1 MLYTVIITTIVICLV
16 SLILLKKFNNNKLKL
31 FERILTFILIAV
43 SLTRFFTNEALL
55 SHCVDYIDSIN
66 KPYSNFVG
74 IFSALLIWLN
84 ISIVILI
91 ILRSFYQFK
100 VLNNIVK
107 FIAPFIILLTIGF
120 YYPIIGLLKGT
131 YNINVFSISYAIELG
146 ISVVLLVKYWLDDY
160 SIRMGYKDVL
170 KFIGIFLLMN
180 FATMPAYWL
189 GYTFG
194 YVRGSIIIL
203 DFSMY
208 HRMFLYLGIAI
219 PFFLYFTLR
228 NKPQDI
234 INFALTFIS
243 VGTFTVFFTR
253 YSVDSFLEPWTWP
266 WHLCNTAMLILPI
279 CIIFKTKRFF
289 YFTIFINVA
298 GALLAMLMPNYDE
311 TANLFSY
318 FIINFWYNHWIA
330 FFMPILCIALKL
342 FERPKIKQ
350 FYYSLIFFFCYYALM
365 IFLNVYFTAIGHPTD
380 FFFINSDFIADKLG
394 DWAVRLFN
402 KTMVI
407 TLKSGLQ
414 LVFHTWYQLTYFV
427 VYILISLGC
436 WFCYTLGFDIADRHY
451 ELHLKLHAIKVDRLA
466 LESAL
471 NGRSI
476 DQPMNENAGIKFELK
491 DFSKKYASSKVYAV
505 QHANLEV
512 HGGEIF
518 GFLGPNGAGKSTII
532 KSTVGIQPISE
543 GAIEICGYDVK
554 KQPIMAKRQIGFVPD
569 HYALYEQLS
578 GREYINYIADIY
590 EVSKEDR
597 DARMA
602 KYISLFQMEAQID
615 NKIKTYSHGMKQKIT
630 IMAALIHNPKVWIL
644 DEPLTGLDPTSIYQ
658 VKECM
663 KEHAKAGN
671 IVFFSSH
678 IIDIVEKLCER
689 IAIIKKGEI
698 QCVKTVKE
706 IEKSGKTLEQFYLDT
721 IGEKLEDK

>member
-16 SLILLKKFNNNKLKL
+16 SLILLKKFKNNKLKL

-91 ILRSFYQFK
+91 ILRSFYHFK

-131 YNINVFSISYAIELG
+131 YNINVFSITYAIELG

-253 YSVDSFLEPWTWP
+253 YSVDSFLEPWSWP

-365 IFLNVYFTAIGHPTD
+365 MFLNVYFTAIGHPTD

-698 QCVKTVKE
+698 QCVKTVKQ

>member
-1 MLYTVIITTIVICLV
+1 M
-16 SLILLKKFNNNKLKL
+16 
-31 FERILTFILIAV
+31 
-43 SLTRFFTNEALL
+43 
-55 SHCVDYIDSIN
+55 
-66 KPYSNFVG
+66 
-74 IFSALLIWLN
+74 
-84 ISIVILI
+84 ILI
-91 ILRSFYQFK
+91 ILRSFYNFK

-131 YNINVFSISYAIELG
+131 YNINVFSITYAIELG

-219 PFFLYFTLR
+219 PFFLYFALR
-228 NKPQDI
+228 NKPQEI

-253 YSVDSFLEPWTWP
+253 YSVDSFLEPWSWP

-365 IFLNVYFTAIGHPTD
+365 MFLNVYFTAIGHPTD

-698 QCVKTVKE
+698 QCVKTVKQ

>member
-91 ILRSFYQFK
+91 ILRSFYHFK

-219 PFFLYFTLR
+219 PFFLYFSLR
-228 NKPQDI
+228 NKPQEI

-253 YSVDSFLEPWTWP
+253 YSVDSFLEPWSWP

>member
-16 SLILLKKFNNNKLKL
+16 SLILLKKYNNNKLKL

-91 ILRSFYQFK
+91 ILRSFYHFK

-131 YNINVFSISYAIELG
+131 YNINVFSITYAIELG

-253 YSVDSFLEPWTWP
+253 YSVDSFLEPWSWP

-365 IFLNVYFTAIGHPTD
+365 MFLNVYFTAIGHPTD

-543 GAIEICGYDVK
+543 GSIEICGYDVK

-698 QCVKTVKE
+698 QCVKTVKQ

>member
-91 ILRSFYQFK
+91 ILRSFYHFK

-219 PFFLYFTLR
+219 PFFLYFSLR

-365 IFLNVYFTAIGHPTD
+365 MFLNVYFTAIGHPTD

-698 QCVKTVKE
+698 QCVKTVKQ

>member
-253 YSVDSFLEPWTWP
+253 YSVDSFLEPWSWP

-365 IFLNVYFTAIGHPTD
+365 MFLNVYFTAIGHPTD

-698 QCVKTVKE
+698 QCVKTVKQ

>member
-84 ISIVILI
+84 ISVVILI
-91 ILRSFYQFK
+91 ILRSFYHFK

-219 PFFLYFTLR
+219 PFFLYFSLR

-253 YSVDSFLEPWTWP
+253 YSVDSFLEPWSWP

-365 IFLNVYFTAIGHPTD
+365 MFLNVYFTAIGHPTD

-698 QCVKTVKE
+698 QCVKTVKQ

>member
-91 ILRSFYQFK
+91 ILRSFYNFK

-219 PFFLYFTLR
+219 PFFLYFALR

-253 YSVDSFLEPWTWP
+253 YSVDSFLEPWSWP

-365 IFLNVYFTAIGHPTD
+365 MFLNVYFTAIGHPTD

-698 QCVKTVKE
+698 QCVKTVKQ

>member
-91 ILRSFYQFK
+91 ILRSFYHFK

-253 YSVDSFLEPWTWP
+253 YSVDSFLEPWSWP

-365 IFLNVYFTAIGHPTD
+365 MFLNVYFTAIGHPTD

>member
-91 ILRSFYQFK
+91 ILRSFYHFK

-131 YNINVFSISYAIELG
+131 YNINVFSITYAIELG

-219 PFFLYFTLR
+219 PFFLYFSLR
-228 NKPQDI
+228 NKPQEI

-253 YSVDSFLEPWTWP
+253 YSVDSFLEPWSWP

-365 IFLNVYFTAIGHPTD
+365 MFLNVYFTAIGHPTD

-698 QCVKTVKE
+698 QCVKTVKQ

>member
-91 ILRSFYQFK
+91 ILRSFYHFK

-131 YNINVFSISYAIELG
+131 YNINVFSITYAIELG

-253 YSVDSFLEPWTWP
+253 YSVDSFLEPWSWP

-365 IFLNVYFTAIGHPTD
+365 MFLNVYFTAIGHPTD

-407 TLKSGLQ
+407 TLKSGIQ
-414 LVFHTWYQLTYFV
+414 LVFHTWYQLAYFV

-436 WFCYTLGFDIADRHY
+436 WFCYTLGFDVADRHY

-698 QCVKTVKE
+698 QCVKTVKQ

>member
-91 ILRSFYQFK
+91 ILRSFYHFK

-253 YSVDSFLEPWTWP
+253 YSVDSFLEPWSWP

-365 IFLNVYFTAIGHPTD
+365 MFLNVYFTAIGHPTD

-543 GAIEICGYDVK
+543 GSIEICGYDVK

-698 QCVKTVKE
+698 QCVKTVKQ

>member
-131 YNINVFSISYAIELG
+131 YNINVFSITYAIELG

-253 YSVDSFLEPWTWP
+253 YSVDSFLEPWSWP

-342 FERPKIKQ
+342 FERPKIKH

-365 IFLNVYFTAIGHPTD
+365 MFLNVYFTAIGHPTD

-414 LVFHTWYQLTYFV
+414 LVFHTWYQLAYFV

-436 WFCYTLGFDIADRHY
+436 WFCYTLGFDVADRHY

-543 GAIEICGYDVK
+543 GSIEICGYDVK

>member
-16 SLILLKKFNNNKLKL
+16 SLILLKKYNNNKLKL

-219 PFFLYFTLR
+219 PFFLYFSLR

>member
-91 ILRSFYQFK
+91 ILRSFYHFK

-131 YNINVFSISYAIELG
+131 YNINVFSITYAIELG

>member
-91 ILRSFYQFK
+91 ILRSFYNFK

-131 YNINVFSISYAIELG
+131 YNINVFSITYAIELG

-219 PFFLYFTLR
+219 PFFLYFSLR

-253 YSVDSFLEPWTWP
+253 YSVDSFLEPWSWP

-365 IFLNVYFTAIGHPTD
+365 MFLNVYFTAIGHPTD

-505 QHANLEV
+505 QHVNLEV

-698 QCVKTVKE
+698 QCVKTVKQ

>member
-84 ISIVILI
+84 ISVVILI
-91 ILRSFYQFK
+91 ILRSFYHFK

-131 YNINVFSISYAIELG
+131 YNINVFSITYAIELG

-219 PFFLYFTLR
+219 PFFLYFSLR
-228 NKPQDI
+228 NKPQEI

-253 YSVDSFLEPWTWP
+253 YSVDSFLEPWSWP

-365 IFLNVYFTAIGHPTD
+365 MFLNVYFTAIGHPTD

-698 QCVKTVKE
+698 QCVKTVKQ

>member
-91 ILRSFYQFK
+91 ILRSFYHFK

-131 YNINVFSISYAIELG
+131 YNINVFSITYAIELG

-253 YSVDSFLEPWTWP
+253 YSVDSFLEPWSWP

-365 IFLNVYFTAIGHPTD
+365 MFLNVYFTAIGHPTD

-543 GAIEICGYDVK
+543 GSIEICGYDVK

-698 QCVKTVKE
+698 QCVKTVKQ

>member
-91 ILRSFYQFK
+91 ILRSFYHFK

-131 YNINVFSISYAIELG
+131 YNINVFSITYAIELG

-253 YSVDSFLEPWTWP
+253 YSVDSFLEPWSWP

-365 IFLNVYFTAIGHPTD
+365 MFLNVYFTAIGHPTD

-698 QCVKTVKE
+698 QCVKTVKQ

>member
-16 SLILLKKFNNNKLKL
+16 SLILLKKYNNNKLKL

-84 ISIVILI
+84 ISVVILI
-91 ILRSFYQFK
+91 ILRSFYHFK

-131 YNINVFSISYAIELG
+131 YNINVFSITYAIELG

-253 YSVDSFLEPWTWP
+253 YSVDSFLEPWSWP

-365 IFLNVYFTAIGHPTD
+365 MFLNVYFTAIGHPTD

>member
-1 MLYTVIITTIVICLV
+1 MIM
-16 SLILLKKFNNNKLKL
+16 
-31 FERILTFILIAV
+31 
-43 SLTRFFTNEALL
+43 
-55 SHCVDYIDSIN
+55 
-66 KPYSNFVG
+66 
-74 IFSALLIWLN
+74 N
-84 ISIVILI
+84 I
-91 ILRSFYQFK
+91 
-100 VLNNIVK
+100 
-107 FIAPFIILLTIGF
+107 
-120 YYPIIGLLKGT
+120 
-131 YNINVFSISYAIELG
+131 
-146 ISVVLLVKYWLDDY
+146 
-160 SIRMGYKDVL
+160 
-170 KFIGIFLLMN
+170 
-180 FATMPAYWL
+180 ATMPPFWPSF
-189 GYTFG
+189 TFG
-194 YVRGSIIIL
+194 YLRGPIRII
-203 DFSMY
+203 DFTFY
-208 HRMFLYLGIAI
+208 HRLFLYLAI
-219 PFFLYFTLR
+219 IVPFALYFTLR
-228 NKPQDI
+228 SKTQNI
-234 INFALTFIS
+234 INFSLTFIS
-243 VGTFTVFFTR
+243 IGTCIVFFMKYNYRDFAT
-253 YSVDSFLEPWTWP
+253 PWSWP
-266 WHLCNTAMLILPI
+266 WHLCNTAMIILPI
-279 CIIFKTKRFF
+279 CIIFKAKRFF

-298 GALLAMLMPNYDE
+298 GALLAMAMPNYSE
-311 TANLFSY
+311 STNVISY
-318 FIINFWYNHWIA
+318 QMLDFWYNHWIA

-350 FYYSLIFFFCYYALM
+350 FYYSLIFFFCYYVLM
-365 IFLNVYFTAIGHPTD
+365 IVLNVYFTAIGHNTD

-394 DWAVRLFN
+394 NWAVKLFN
-402 KTMVI
+402 KDLTI
-407 TLKSGLQ
+407 TLKNGLV
-414 LVFHTWYQLTYFV
+414 LVFHPIYQLLYFT
-427 VYILISLGC
+427 VYILISLAC
-436 WFCYTLGFDIADRHY
+436 WFCYTLGFDVADRHY

-491 DFSKKYASSKVYAV
+491 DFSKRYASSKVYAV

-543 GAIEICGYDVK
+543 GSIEICGYDVK

-597 DARMA
+597 EERMA

-644 DEPLTGLDPTSIYQ
+644 DEPLTGLDPTSIFQ

-721 IGEKLEDK
+721 IGETLEEK

>member
-16 SLILLKKFNNNKLKL
+16 SLILLKKFNNNKLQL

-91 ILRSFYQFK
+91 ILRSFYHFK

-219 PFFLYFTLR
+219 PFFLYFSLR
-228 NKPQDI
+228 NKPQEI

-253 YSVDSFLEPWTWP
+253 YSVDSFLEPWSWP

-365 IFLNVYFTAIGHPTD
+365 MFLNVYFTAIGHPTD

-698 QCVKTVKE
+698 QCVKTVKQ

>member
-84 ISIVILI
+84 ISVVILI
-91 ILRSFYQFK
+91 ILRSFYHFK

-120 YYPIIGLLKGT
+120 YYPIIGLLRGT
-131 YNINVFSISYAIELG
+131 YNINVFSITYAIELG

-219 PFFLYFTLR
+219 PFFLYFSLR
-228 NKPQDI
+228 NKPQEI

-253 YSVDSFLEPWTWP
+253 YSVDSFLEPWSWP

-365 IFLNVYFTAIGHPTD
+365 MFLNVYFTAIGHPTD

-698 QCVKTVKE
+698 QCVKTVKQ

>member
-91 ILRSFYQFK
+91 ILRSFYHFK

-131 YNINVFSISYAIELG
+131 YNINVFSITYAIELG

-194 YVRGSIIIL
+194 YIRGSIIIL

-253 YSVDSFLEPWTWP
+253 YSVDSFLEPWSWP

-365 IFLNVYFTAIGHPTD
+365 MFLNVYFTAIGHPTD

-698 QCVKTVKE
+698 QCVKTVKQ

>member
-16 SLILLKKFNNNKLKL
+16 SLILLKKYNNNKLKL

-91 ILRSFYQFK
+91 ILRSFYHFK

-253 YSVDSFLEPWTWP
+253 YSVDSFLEPWSWP

-365 IFLNVYFTAIGHPTD
+365 MFLNVYFTAIGHPTD

-602 KYISLFQMEAQID
+602 KYISLFQMETQID

-698 QCVKTVKE
+698 QCVKTVKQ

>member
-1 MLYTVIITTIVICLV
+1 
-16 SLILLKKFNNNKLKL
+16 
-31 FERILTFILIAV
+31 
-43 SLTRFFTNEALL
+43 
-55 SHCVDYIDSIN
+55 
-66 KPYSNFVG
+66 
-74 IFSALLIWLN
+74 
-84 ISIVILI
+84 
-91 ILRSFYQFK
+91 
-100 VLNNIVK
+100 
-107 FIAPFIILLTIGF
+107 
-120 YYPIIGLLKGT
+120 
-131 YNINVFSISYAIELG
+131 
-146 ISVVLLVKYWLDDY
+146 
-160 SIRMGYKDVL
+160 
-170 KFIGIFLLMN
+170 
-180 FATMPAYWL
+180 
-189 GYTFG
+189 
-194 YVRGSIIIL
+194 
-203 DFSMY
+203 
-208 HRMFLYLGIAI
+208 
-219 PFFLYFTLR
+219 
-228 NKPQDI
+228 
-234 INFALTFIS
+234 
-243 VGTFTVFFTR
+243 
-253 YSVDSFLEPWTWP
+253 
-266 WHLCNTAMLILPI
+266 
-279 CIIFKTKRFF
+279 
-289 YFTIFINVA
+289 
-298 GALLAMLMPNYDE
+298 MLMPNYDE

-365 IFLNVYFTAIGHPTD
+365 MFLNVYFTAIGHPTD

-698 QCVKTVKE
+698 QCVKTVKQ

>member
-1 MLYTVIITTIVICLV
+1 MLYLFLFGLIIICV
-16 SLILLKKFNNNKLKL
+16 TSLILLFLYKRDNLKL
-31 FERILTFILIAV
+31 FERILVFILIGIFIV
-43 SLTRFFTNEALL
+43 RFFTKDIAFLRSL
-55 SHCVDYIDSIN
+55 IDYTKLEV
-66 KPYSNFVG
+66 KPYSSFVG
-74 IFSALLIWLN
+74 ISGLACGRPIRGKVAFLGGPLN
-84 ISIVILI
+84 YLSELRNI
-91 ILRSFYQFK
+91 I
-100 VLNNIVK
+100 K
-107 FIAPFIILLTIGF
+107 FILPIVTLLSIGF
-120 YYPIIGLLKGT
+120 FYPIIGLLNGT
-131 YNINVFSISYAIELG
+131 EKICVFSIFYAIEIG
-146 ISVVLLVKYWLDDY
+146 ICFSLIVKYWIDDH
-160 SIRMGYKDVL
+160 SIKINAKDVF
-170 KFIGIFLLMN
+170 KFIGIFMIMN
-180 FATMPAYWL
+180 IATMPPFWPSF
-189 GYTFG
+189 TFG
-194 YVRGSIIIL
+194 YLRGPIRII
-203 DFSMY
+203 DFTFY
-208 HRMFLYLGIAI
+208 HRLFLYLAI
-219 PFFLYFTLR
+219 IVPFALYFTLR
-228 NKPQDI
+228 SKTQNI
-234 INFALTFIS
+234 INFSLTFIS
-243 VGTFTVFFTR
+243 IGTCIVFFMKYNYRDFAT
-253 YSVDSFLEPWTWP
+253 PWSWP
-266 WHLCNTAMLILPI
+266 WHLCNTAMIILPI
-279 CIIFKTKRFF
+279 CIIFKAKRFF

-298 GALLAMLMPNYDE
+298 GALLAMAMPNYSE
-311 TANLFSY
+311 STNVISY
-318 FIINFWYNHWIA
+318 QMLDFWYNHWIA

-350 FYYSLIFFFCYYALM
+350 FYYSLIFFFCYYVLM
-365 IFLNVYFTAIGHPTD
+365 IVLNVYFTAIGHNTD

-394 DWAVRLFN
+394 NWAVKLFN
-402 KTMVI
+402 KDLTI
-407 TLKSGLQ
+407 TLKNGLV
-414 LVFHTWYQLTYFV
+414 LVFHPIYQLLYFT
-427 VYILISLGC
+427 VYILISLAC
-436 WFCYTLGFDIADRHY
+436 WFCYTLGFDVADRHY

-491 DFSKKYASSKVYAV
+491 DFSKRYASSKVYAV

-543 GAIEICGYDVK
+543 GSIEICGYDVK

-597 DARMA
+597 EERMA

-644 DEPLTGLDPTSIYQ
+644 DEPLTGLDPTSIFQ

-721 IGEKLEDK
+721 IGETLEEK

>member
-16 SLILLKKFNNNKLKL
+16 SLILLKKYNNNKLKL

-84 ISIVILI
+84 ISVVILI
-91 ILRSFYQFK
+91 ILRSFYHFK

-131 YNINVFSISYAIELG
+131 YNINVFSITYAIELG

-365 IFLNVYFTAIGHPTD
+365 MFLNVYFTAIGHPTD

-698 QCVKTVKE
+698 QCVKTVKQ

>member
-180 FATMPAYWL
+180 FATMPAYWV

-219 PFFLYFTLR
+219 PFFLYFSLR

>member
-1 MLYTVIITTIVICLV
+1 M
-16 SLILLKKFNNNKLKL
+16 
-31 FERILTFILIAV
+31 
-43 SLTRFFTNEALL
+43 
-55 SHCVDYIDSIN
+55 
-66 KPYSNFVG
+66 
-74 IFSALLIWLN
+74 
-84 ISIVILI
+84 
-91 ILRSFYQFK
+91 
-100 VLNNIVK
+100 
-107 FIAPFIILLTIGF
+107 
-120 YYPIIGLLKGT
+120 
-131 YNINVFSISYAIELG
+131 
-146 ISVVLLVKYWLDDY
+146 
-160 SIRMGYKDVL
+160 
-170 KFIGIFLLMN
+170 
-180 FATMPAYWL
+180 
-189 GYTFG
+189 
-194 YVRGSIIIL
+194 
-203 DFSMY
+203 
-208 HRMFLYLGIAI
+208 
-219 PFFLYFTLR
+219 
-228 NKPQDI
+228 
-234 INFALTFIS
+234 
-243 VGTFTVFFTR
+243 
-253 YSVDSFLEPWTWP
+253 
-266 WHLCNTAMLILPI
+266 
-279 CIIFKTKRFF
+279 
-289 YFTIFINVA
+289 
-298 GALLAMLMPNYDE
+298 
-311 TANLFSY
+311 
-318 FIINFWYNHWIA
+318 
-330 FFMPILCIALKL
+330 
-342 FERPKIKQ
+342 
-350 FYYSLIFFFCYYALM
+350 
-365 IFLNVYFTAIGHPTD
+365 
-380 FFFINSDFIADKLG
+380 
-394 DWAVRLFN
+394 
-402 KTMVI
+402 
-407 TLKSGLQ
+407 
-414 LVFHTWYQLTYFV
+414 
-427 VYILISLGC
+427 
-436 WFCYTLGFDIADRHY
+436 
-451 ELHLKLHAIKVDRLA
+451 KLHAIKVDRLA

-698 QCVKTVKE
+698 QCVKTVKQ

>member
-84 ISIVILI
+84 ISVVILI
-91 ILRSFYQFK
+91 ILRSFYHFK

-131 YNINVFSISYAIELG
+131 YSINVFSISYAIELG

-698 QCVKTVKE
+698 QCVKTVKQ

>member
-84 ISIVILI
+84 ISVVILI
-91 ILRSFYQFK
+91 ILRSFYHFK

-107 FIAPFIILLTIGF
+107 FIAPFIILLTISF

-131 YNINVFSISYAIELG
+131 YNINVFSITYAIELG

-219 PFFLYFTLR
+219 PFFLYFSLR

-365 IFLNVYFTAIGHPTD
+365 MFLNVYFTAIGHPTD

-698 QCVKTVKE
+698 QCVKTVKQ